1 MNRDVRKMN
10 ENEQL
15 IQAMRQTTDKR
26 LYERY
31 LAVLLHLEGKTQ
43 QEIADILHRTRQTI
57 GEYIHS
63 YQDGGLSELALD
75 HSPGKPRTL
84 TPDQEQRLAEM
95 LKSQQPSDVGFEAKS
110 TWTLKLVAAYVKRE
124 FGQPFSEKG
133 ISRVLQRLG
142 FSYTK
147 ATYTLASADPDEQ
160 AFFQENVLPDLK
172 KS

>member
-1 MNRDVRKMN
+1 MN

-31 LAVLLHLEGKTQ
+31 LAVLLHLEGQTQ
-43 QEIADILHRTRQTI
+43 QEIADILHRTRKTI

-84 TPDQEQRLAEM
+84 TPEQEQHVAEM
-95 LKSQQPSDVGFEAKS
+95 LKNQLPSDVGFEAKS
-110 TWTLKLVAAYVKRE
+110 TWTLKLIAAYVERE
-124 FGQPFSEKG
+124 FGQTFSEKG

-172 KS
+172 KN

>member
-1 MNRDVRKMN
+1 MNPSST
-10 ENEQL
+10 ENESL
-15 IQAMRQTTDKR
+15 LQAMRQTTDKR

-43 QEIADILHRTRQTI
+43 QEIADILHRTRKTI
-57 GEYIHS
+57 SEYIHS

-75 HSPGKPRTL
+75 HSPGKPRSL
-84 TPDQEQRLAEM
+84 TPEQEQRLAEII
-95 LKSQQPSDVGFEAKS
+95 KNQQPSDVGFEAKS
-110 TWTLKLVAAYVKRE
+110 TWTLKLVAAYVERE

-160 AFFQENVLPDLK
+160 AFFQENVLSDLK